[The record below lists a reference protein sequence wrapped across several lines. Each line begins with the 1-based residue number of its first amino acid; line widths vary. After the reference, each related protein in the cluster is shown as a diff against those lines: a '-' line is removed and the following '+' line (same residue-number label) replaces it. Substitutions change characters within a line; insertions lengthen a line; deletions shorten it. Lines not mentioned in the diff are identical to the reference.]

1 MFALI
6 DGLINAMPDL
16 IDKIP
21 EIIDKLIMAITNN
34 LPKLIQAGITLTI
47 KLAEGLIKAIP
58 QLVSKIPQIITS
70 LVKGLGN
77 GIKQMAEVG
86 LNMIKGL
93 WDGISNSLNWIKDKI
108 KGWVGNVFKFI
119 KKLFGINS
127 PSTLFR
133 DEIGSNLAKGIGIGF
148 SDEMDTVNKDIMDAI
163 PTDYDLG
170 VNTTLHNDITS
181 SFNNNTL
188 SQSESFASAVK
199 EALNGMYVKL
209 DGDKVGEIVVNTV
222 EDVIYT

>member
-1 MFALI
+1 M
-6 DGLINAMPDL
+6 
-16 IDKIP
+16 
-21 EIIDKLIMAITNN
+21 
-34 LPKLIQAGITLTI
+34 GITLTI

-70 LVKGLGN
+70 LVKGLAN
-77 GIKQMAEVG
+77 GVTQMTSVG
-86 LNMIKGL
+86 LDMVKGL
-93 WDGISNSLNWIKDKI
+93 WNGISNSLNWIKDKI

-133 DEIGSNLAKGIGIGF
+133 DEIGVNLAKGIGVGF
-148 SDEMDTVNKDIMDAI
+148 SEEMDDVNKNIEDAI
-163 PTDYDLG
+163 PTDYDVG

-181 SFNNNTL
+181 SFNSSIL
-188 SQSESFASAVK
+188 SQGESIAEAVK
-199 EALNGMYVKL
+199 EALTGMYVKL
-209 DGDKVGEIVVNTV
+209 DGDKVGEIVVNKV

>member
-1 MFALI
+1 MGVGSFE
-6 DGLINAMPDL
+6 GLGIVGA
-16 IDKIP
+16 
-21 EIIDKLIMAITNN
+21 AITNN
-34 LPKLIQAGITLTI
+34 LPKLIQMGITLTI

-70 LVKGLGN
+70 LVKGLAN
-77 GIKQMAEVG
+77 GVTQMTSVG
-86 LNMIKGL
+86 LDMVKGL
-93 WDGISNSLNWIKDKI
+93 WNGISNSLNWIKDKI

-133 DEIGSNLAKGIGIGF
+133 DEIGVNLAKGIGVGF
-148 SDEMDTVNKDIMDAI
+148 SEEMDDVNKNIEDAI
-163 PTDYDLG
+163 PTDYDVG

-181 SFNNNTL
+181 SFNSSIL
-188 SQSESFASAVK
+188 SQGESIAEAVK
-199 EALNGMYVKL
+199 EALTGMYVKL
-209 DGDKVGEIVVNTV
+209 DGDKVGEIVVNKV